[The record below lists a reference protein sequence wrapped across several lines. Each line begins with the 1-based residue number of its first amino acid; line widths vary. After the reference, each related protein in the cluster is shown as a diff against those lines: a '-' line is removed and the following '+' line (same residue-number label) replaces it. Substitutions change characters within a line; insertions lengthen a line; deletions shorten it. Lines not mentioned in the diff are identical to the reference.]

1 MSVHSI
7 NSITYLPSTGKIII
21 SLFFSLTIYSLSAIA
36 QTGPGGVGNVS
47 TNLLWLSADKL
58 SYSDGNTVTV
68 WTDLSGNGNHANYT
82 GTPLFKENAINGKP
96 AVSFSGDDCYAD
108 IFTVPHQNMAIY
120 AVFQIPSASAGPVW
134 QNANQTVSGF
144 FPSYSGT
151 QYLDYG
157 GAWLSKATTFT
168 YSVWYISEV
177 LYLTSYT
184 GLWKN
189 GVSNHS
195 TNSNAITKGGFRLG
209 NRTSSGYFK
218 GDIAEIIFYDMSFN
232 SVQRKMVENYLSSK
246 YNISIANDYYAH
258 DTDYG
263 CDVAGIGRDD
273 ASNIHSNA
281 VSAGIFGISNPDALD
296 NADFILFGHNDA
308 DVEWTSVGAPSGR
321 EILSIQWQIDKTNDA
336 GKVDVYFY
344 MDSLTLNSDEYYLLT
359 DADGDFTSGAVET
372 AISFGGYNYLKL
384 SEFDLTD
391 DYYYTLAQVS
401 CTGNPG
407 TVSISEDTDTI
418 FHNESV
424 VIYATGYEGSL
435 QWQISVQDSAFIEY
449 TGATL
454 PEFTSYALDSSY
466 TYRFRVQVNDGCN
479 TYSNYET
486 VVFRNCASC
495 AQIGGTGSLDTDC
508 YVNSDIT
515 IPDGKYIWGQGN
527 LHIQSGKT
535 MTTSALSMCHIYM
548 DGDVNV
554 YGDIEGNVD
563 IQCNNFLLD
572 GNIDASGKGY
582 PSASGPGAG
591 YSRDVAGNFG
601 AGGGSYAGNGGDG
614 VYTTNSIV
622 NYGSVHSPFSFGS
635 GGGRNNGKLGGAGGG
650 LIKIN
655 ARNKCTLN
663 GRLYAKGTV
672 GTYDVSYIRASGGGS
687 GGSIWINTS
696 DLDGSGADISAL
708 GGDGGN
714 PSGGYDGGGGGGG
727 RIAIYYD
734 TDNSTSFTYSAFGG
748 VGNSAQTGGAG
759 TIYLRDKSSYADL
772 IINNNNLSNTP
783 GLTPLD
789 MNQTENVDFG
799 TITVTNKAIL
809 EFFGNQTEDFSV
821 NTLLQNINNGK
832 IYFRSDVSS
841 FTCTDV
847 ESEDSICVKKDSDL
861 FVFNCNDFTTSGYF
875 RFYCN
880 TLQHNS
886 TGDVTIADNGIIKPF
901 GNKRTYSLECENLY
915 VSGGSKGSG
924 GGINLSAN
932 GYKNRNSTN
941 TNDSGAGSGAYAD
954 HSTYNYGGGGGAY
967 GGDGGDGNIAIPGG
981 AEYGTA
987 SSPTEFGSGGG
998 DSWDTPDRVGGY
1010 GGGSIKIIAN
1020 ETVSIEG
1027 IVCSDGAVSPSGA
1040 GNSSGAGGGA
1050 GGSIWIQATDLQG
1063 SGTISA
1069 NGANGGLDSGGH
1081 RRGGGGSGGRID
1093 VCFVGNDNFA
1103 GVISVTGGLGNYGG
1117 YENEGLGD
1125 LGTILRQQGA
1135 SGSCDDVLPV
1145 SLKSF
1150 NANCSFPNILLT
1162 WSTVSEKNNSFFIIE
1177 RSLDLKHWDE
1187 IGIVY
1192 GAGNSN
1198 VIKTYAY
1205 QDYII
1210 TDKVIYYC
1218 LKQVDFDGNYQ
1229 YLQTEAVQCHSQKL
1243 FETGVYPNP
1252 FLDFINLTVNSDQF
1266 TSLSI
1271 EIQNVSGQEV
1281 FNSKFNVD
1289 KGFNSIQIDL
1299 SELTNGIYVMNV
1311 FNDIYYKTY
1320 KIFKN

>member
-1 MSVHSI
+1 MNILSCCLLLLISSI
-7 NSITYLPSTGKIII
+7 A
-21 SLFFSLTIYSLSAIA
+21 LT
-36 QTGPGGVGNVS
+36 QTGPGGVGNIS

-68 WTDLSGNGNHANYT
+68 WTDLSGNGNHASYT

-108 IFTVPHQNMAIY
+108 IFTVPNQNMVIY
-120 AVFQIPSASAGPVW
+120 AVFQIPSASAGPLW
-134 QNANQTVSGF
+134 QTANQTVSGF

-151 QYLDYG
+151 QYLAYG
-157 GAWLSKATTFT
+157 GAWLNKATTFS
-168 YSVWYISEV
+168 YSAWYISEV
-177 LYLTSYT
+177 LYLTNYT
-184 GLWKN
+184 GLWKD
-189 GVSNHS
+189 GVLNHS
-195 TNSNAITKGGFRLG
+195 TTVNAIPKGGFRIG
-209 NRTSSGYFK
+209 YRTSSGYFK
-218 GDIAEIIFYDMSFN
+218 GDIAELIFYDMSFN

-258 DTDYG
+258 DTYYG

-273 ASNIHSNA
+273 ASNIHDNA

-308 DVEWTSVGAPSGR
+308 AIEWTSVGAPSGK

-359 DADGDFTSGAVET
+359 DADGDFTSGATET
-372 AISFGGYNYLKL
+372 AISFSGYNYLKL

-391 DYYYTLAQVS
+391 DYFYTLAQVS
-401 CTGNPG
+401 CAGNPG
-407 TVSISEDTDTI
+407 VVSISEDTDTI

-424 VIYATGYEGSL
+424 VINATGYEGSI
-435 QWQISVQDSAFIEY
+435 QWQVSEDDGVFSDI
-449 TGATL
+449 TGATSS
-454 PEFTSYALDSSY
+454 EYTSFALDSSK

-479 TYSNYET
+479 AYSNYET

-495 AQIGGTGSLDTDC
+495 SQIGGTGTLDTDC
-508 YVNSDIT
+508 YVESDIT
-515 IPDGKYIWGQGN
+515 IPDGKYIWGKGN

-535 MTTSALSMCHIYM
+535 MTTGALSMCHIYM

-563 IQCNNFLLD
+563 IQCNNLLLD

-635 GGGRNNGKLGGAGGG
+635 GGGRNNGKPGGAGGG
-650 LIKIN
+650 LIKLDV
-655 ARNKCTLN
+655 KSQCVLN
-663 GRLYAKGTV
+663 GNIYANGTN
-672 GTYDVSYIRASGGGS
+672 GTFDASYIRASGGGS

-696 DLDGSGADISAL
+696 DLSGTGADISVN

-772 IINNNNLSNTP
+772 IIDNNNLSDTP

-809 EFFGNQTEDFSV
+809 EFCGNQAEDFSV

-832 IYFRSDVSS
+832 VYFKSDVSS
-841 FTCTDV
+841 FTCFDI
-847 ESEDSICVKKDSDL
+847 ESEDSICIIKNSDT
-861 FVFNCNDFTTSGYF
+861 FVLNCNDFTTSGYL

-886 TGDVTIADNGIIKPF
+886 TGDITIEDNGIIKPI

-915 VSGGSKGSG
+915 IYGGAKGSG
-924 GGINLSAN
+924 GAIDLSGN
-932 GYKNRNSTN
+932 GYMNRNSTD
-941 TNDSGAGSGAYAD
+941 TNDSGVGSGSYAD

-981 AEYGTA
+981 TEYGSA
-987 SSPTEFGSGGG
+987 ASPTAFGSGGG
-998 DSWDTPDRVGGY
+998 DAWDTPDRVGGY
-1010 GGGSIKIIAN
+1010 GGGSIKIIAS
-1020 ETVSIEG
+1020 ETVSVEG
-1027 IVCSDGAVSPSGA
+1027 IISSDGAVSPSGA
-1040 GNSSGAGGGA
+1040 GSSSGAGGGA
-1050 GGSIWIQATDLQG
+1050 GGSIWIQATDFQG
-1063 SGTISA
+1063 SGTVSA
-1069 NGANGGLDSGGH
+1069 NGADGGLDSGGH

-1103 GVISVTGGLGNYGG
+1103 GVISVDGGLGNYGG
-1117 YENEGLGD
+1117 YESEGLGD

-1150 NANCSFPNILLT
+1150 NADCRFPNILLT
-1162 WSTVSEKNNSFFIIE
+1162 WATESEKNNSCFIIE

-1187 IGIVY
+1187 IGIVN

-1205 QDYII
+1205 QDFII
-1210 TDKVIYYC
+1210 TDKVIYYR
-1218 LKQVDFDGNYQ
+1218 LKQTDFDGNSKYF
-1229 YLQTEAVQCHSQKL
+1229 QTVAAQCYSYNS
-1243 FETGVYPNP
+1243 FETVVYPNP
-1252 FLDFINLTVNSDQF
+1252 FSDIIELTVISDCV
-1266 TSLSI
+1266 TILSF
-1271 EIQNVSGQEV
+1271 EIQNLSGQIIYA
-1281 FNSKFNVD
+1281 SKVDVD
-1289 KGFNSIQIDL
+1289 KGFNSIKIDL
-1299 SELTNGIYVMNV
+1299 STLNNGIYVMNM
-1311 FNDIYYKTY
+1311 FNDIYYITY
-1320 KIFKN
+1320 KIIKN